1 MFFNK
6 LTSALKLFID
16 KSVFYTHEMLQTIR
30 NSVPFG
36 GKPQRRSRAVKVF
49 SQALLALYLFVFI
62 SDAVNLD
69 VIIASFSGTI
79 NFVDDVAISNSVLD
93 TGSLQHHSLF
103 DQNVTISAHQRYEP
117 KASLAIGNDLSLR
130 NAVYEDEDS
139 PGIEDAQTSR
149 TLGEHILLPR
159 PISERAPLT
168 RTISIDRVISFQQIL
183 I

>member
-1 MFFNK
+1 
-6 LTSALKLFID
+6 
-16 KSVFYTHEMLQTIR
+16 MLQTIR
-30 NSVPFG
+30 NTVYSG
-36 GKPQRRSRAVKVF
+36 EKPQPRNKVLKAF
-49 SQALLALYLFVFI
+49 SQVLLAVYLFVFV

-79 NFVDDVAISNSVLD
+79 NFVDDVAINNSVFD

-103 DQNVTISAHQRYEP
+103 DQNVTISANQRYEH
-117 KASLAIGNDLSLR
+117 KTLIADANDLSLR

-139 PGIEDAQTSR
+139 PGIEDAQSSR
-149 TLGEHILLPR
+149 TFGEHILLPL

-168 RTISIDRVISFQQIL
+168 TTILIDRVISFQQIL